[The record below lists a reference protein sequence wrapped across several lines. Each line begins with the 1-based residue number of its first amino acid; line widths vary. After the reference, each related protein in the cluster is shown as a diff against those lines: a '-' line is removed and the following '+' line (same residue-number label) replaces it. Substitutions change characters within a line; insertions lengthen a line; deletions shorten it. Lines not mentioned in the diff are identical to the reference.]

1 MKGVQEQP
9 LQTDRRALRKGGA
22 VPAHVGSIHVEVVD
36 VDPAEEVQE
45 EIIAAL
51 LTHLYKSGQHN
62 RGQCFPFFC
71 LKKKSSFIFAKN
83 LVEPPNSQYFSVL
96 KIVLFLFF
104 FQNTDSSAVRYCPDT
119 RQLLFSNLSRICRDQ
134 PLLFLSTAVPH
145 MSQTGSLGELSRP
158 SGWALAVSLQPSW
171 HQALPILHTYTQAL
185 SCYCSLLMLSAFLPQ
200 RETGHNTSEGKLG
213 NLSVLWCFSLLSEQ
227 KAIEQRT
234 LQGKRQAPN
243 SYVDVKAITWCSP
256 KHMDLFLAFKNFKWT
271 FQSRFRRS
279 DKHG

>member
-1 MKGVQEQP
+1 MGPFVLWSLQGRVKGVQEQP

-22 VPAHVGSIHVEVVD
+22 VPAHIGSIHVEVVD

-71 LKKKSSFIFAKN
+71 LKKNQVSSLPKIWWSLQTVN
-83 LVEPPNSQYFSVL
+83 ISQSSKLYFFS
-96 KIVLFLFF
+96 FF

-200 RETGHNTSEGKLG
+200 RETGHNTSEGKDTLG

-234 LQGKRQAPN
+234 LQGEAG
-243 SYVDVKAITWCSP
+243 TE
-256 KHMDLFLAFKNFKWT
+256 FL
-271 FQSRFRRS
+271 
-279 DKHG
+279 